1 MKELK
6 LSNIN
11 LYTIITDILYNFWVI
26 VLAFLIGFWGTKTY
40 YGYAY
45 KPTYQSSTTVAVNV
59 RDSKGYITSNIT
71 KTIEIAE
78 VFQNIFKSDVMAKIV
93 NETVHDFNMANVSA
107 QVVPETN
114 LITISAVSGSPVD
127 SFKTINAVLDNY
139 ENVFAENIFQDV
151 YINVLKS
158 PSVASSPNNSVSVS
172 DKAVMAGFLMSAA
185 IGLLLAF
192 FSYLRDTVKQES
204 DIEQYVDASL
214 FGTIYHEKPSRQMI
228 AVSKE
233 NHQPLRINIL
243 NPFCSYTFSESI
255 NRISTKIEYLKSS
268 RGIKSLLITSVDEH
282 EGKTTVST
290 NVALSLSR
298 KGYKTVLVDID
309 LRRPSVYKTFSP
321 ELNTSYNEFGNYLL
335 GKAPLE
341 DIIKKDEASGLS
353 LIDGKNSYRFAFELL
368 GGSGFPK
375 MLEKLYEE
383 YDYIIID
390 SPPMSLTA
398 DAENIIDRV
407 DASLLIVRQDK
418 TFIAEINDTID
429 LLVDSDAY
437 FAGCILN
444 DYRTVRGTSGFLSDK
459 LPKSKKYEN
468 YGAYYYSDAGI

>member
-6 LSNIN
+6 PSNIN
-11 LYTIITDILYNFWVI
+11 LYTIVMDILYNFWVI

-45 KPTYQSSTTVAVNV
+45 KPTYKSSATVAVNV

-78 VFQNIFKSDVMAKIV
+78 IFQNIFKSDVMAKII
-93 NETVHDFNMANVSA
+93 NEKVHDFDMANVSA
-107 QVVPETN
+107 QIVPETN

-127 SFKTINAVLDNY
+127 SFKTVNAVLDNY
-139 ENVFAENIFQDV
+139 ESVFAENVFQDV

-158 PSVASSPNNSVSVS
+158 PLVATSPNNSVSAS
-172 DKAVMAGFLMSAA
+172 EKAAAVGLMMSAA
-185 IGLLLAF
+185 TGLILAL
-192 FSYLRDTVKQES
+192 FSFLRDTVKQES
-204 DIEQYVDASL
+204 DIEQYVDGSL
-214 FGTIYHEKPSRQMI
+214 FGTIYHEIPSKQMI

-233 NHQPLRINIL
+233 NKQPLRINIL
-243 NPFCSYTFSESI
+243 NPFCSYTFAESV
-255 NRISTKIEYLKSS
+255 NRISTKVEYLKSS
-268 RGIKSLLITSVDEH
+268 RGIKSILITSVDEH
-282 EGKTTVST
+282 EGKTTIST
-290 NVALSLSR
+290 NIALNLSQ

-309 LRRPSVYKTFSP
+309 LRRPSVYKSFSP

-335 GKAPLE
+335 GKATLDE
-341 DIIKKDEASGLS
+341 IIKKDEKSGLS
-353 LIDGKNSYRFAFELL
+353 IIDGKNSYQFAFELL
-368 GGSGFPK
+368 GDNNFPE
-375 MLEKLYEE
+375 MLKRLYDE

-398 DAENIIDRV
+398 DAENILDRI

-429 LLVDSDAY
+429 LLTDSDAY

-444 DYRTVRGTSGFLSDK
+444 DFRTVQGILGLTDK
-459 LPKSKKYEN
+459 LPKSKKYGH
-468 YGAYYYSDAGI
+468 YGAYYYSDSNA